1 MECRGRG
8 RGFGPP
14 AGRCS
19 SWPAPFWSRRG
30 GWGGPLPPA
39 MTIPYVGLSDSRSR
53 LLPVQP
59 AAAQGAAGLGS
70 RGQARLAEA
79 LLPEKCPPPRHGIS
93 AGWASGRGLGGWGAR
108 AQEGL
113 RDPHPGLWLAPVRA
127 AAPEH
132 WSWGVGQ
139 PLLRSILGGG
149 SWCQDPTPAL
159 AGLQQWAR
167 ASGQGVFL
175 GKNLRGGSAQP
186 PLPWALSELKAWAG
200 GPWGF

>member
-127 AAPEH
+127 RSPRTLVVGCWAAPSPQH
-132 WSWGVGQ
+132 PWRWFMVPGPHSNPGRPPAVGKGVRTRCVSGEEPEGWQ
-139 PLLRSILGGG
+139 CPASSSLG
-149 SWCQDPTPAL
+149 L
-159 AGLQQWAR
+159 
-167 ASGQGVFL
+167 V
-175 GKNLRGGSAQP
+175 
-186 PLPWALSELKAWAG
+186 
-200 GPWGF
+200 